1 MGAGDSV
8 CPALRGVP
16 RGLTRVD
23 LRLHCDSEWKYSNP
37 ITSFRY
43 RVFLQRL
50 VVEQI
55 CTVFCQIELYVLT
68 VCEFWEN
75 WFCRA
80 FWTLKWNSWP
90 HLIPFYYLLES
101 FIYNQHEMT
110 FWILTGSDRYRL
122 SFIHLDVVRL
132 TILTCFFKFRVV
144 ICYHFLLSFFFH
156 CGKQQQQQTHHIKLT
171 TSAIFSVW
179 FSSVKYILVVLLQ
192 ISRTFSC
199 CKTETIPLKQ

>member
-1 MGAGDSV
+1 MLGIQ
-8 CPALRGVP
+8 CALPCAGVP
-16 RGLTRVD
+16 RGLMRVD

-37 ITSFRY
+37 IVSSRY

-50 VVEQI
+50 VVEQS
-55 CTVFCQIELYVLT
+55 CTVFHQIELCVLI

-90 HLIPFYYLLES
+90 HFIPFYYLLES

-110 FWILTGSDRYRL
+110 FWILTSSSRYRL

-132 TILTCFFKFRVV
+132 TILTFFKFRVV
-144 ICYHFLLSFFFH
+144 ICNHFLLSFFFSLW
-156 CGKQQQQQTHHIKLT
+156 KKKTHNKKHITLNL
-171 TSAIFSVW
+171 A
-179 FSSVKYILVVLLQ
+179 
-192 ISRTFSC
+192 
-199 CKTETIPLKQ
+199 P

>member
-16 RGLTRVD
+16 HGLTRVD
-23 LRLHCDSEWKYSNP
+23 LRLYCDSEWKYSNP

-55 CTVFCQIELYVLT
+55 CTVFCQIELCVLT
-68 VCEFWEN
+68 DCEFWEN

-90 HLIPFYYLLES
+90 HFIPFYYLLES

-132 TILTCFFKFRVV
+132 TILTFFLVSG
-144 ICYHFLLSFFFH
+144 CHLLPFPPFFFFSLW
-156 CGKQQQQQTHHIKLT
+156 KT
-171 TSAIFSVW
+171 TTTTNTSH
-179 FSSVKYILVVLLQ
+179 
-192 ISRTFSC
+192 
-199 CKTETIPLKQ
+199 